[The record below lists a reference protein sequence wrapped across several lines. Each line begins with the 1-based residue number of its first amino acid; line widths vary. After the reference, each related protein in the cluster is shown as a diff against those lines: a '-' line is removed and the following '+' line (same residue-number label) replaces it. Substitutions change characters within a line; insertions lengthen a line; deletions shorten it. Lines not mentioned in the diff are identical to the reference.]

1 MDFRL
6 TEEQKLVR
14 DTARDFVDRELIP
27 HVREW
32 EEKGEVPRSFY
43 RKMASLGFLGAPVPE
58 KYGGAGMD
66 YVSFMLLVEEI
77 SRGSSSV
84 RTTVSVQTSLSETS
98 LMWFGTEAQ
107 KEKWLV
113 PLAKGERFGAW
124 AITEPEAGSDAGNLA
139 TTAKLEGNEWVL
151 NGQKRFISNGSL
163 ADYVQVYA
171 REPGTKRH
179 EGISLFL
186 VPKDAPGFKV
196 THVET
201 TTNLGLRASPTAD
214 LAFEDCRI
222 PKENLIGKKGDGWNQ
237 AMRTLNSGRIGIAA
251 GAVGVARA
259 ALEAASK
266 YVKDRKAFG
275 RPIGDF
281 QLIREMIAQSAVE
294 IDAARLLTLR
304 AAHLRD
310 LGQDNT
316 IEVSMAKLYGAQMAQ
331 RVTDWAVQVHGG
343 YGFSGDFDVE
353 RDFRHAR
360 ERHPVRSGQL
370 LPRERGGSRTGGV
383 PRAPPSDPTVAR
395 RWFRV
400 ARPPGLWP
408 HRRSHRARRA
418 RVEDPHGVGSLT
430 GLKSVPSRSAAHPR
444 RGPSG
449 RSGRGSCSPCGSG
462 PRGTGPGKFRGGFAS
477 SSASQTPCVG
487 VSSPRPPH
495 P

>member
-6 TEEQKLVR
+6 TDEQRLIQE
-14 DTARDFVDRELIP
+14 TAREFVDRELIP

-43 RKMASLGFLGAPVPE
+43 DKMAKLGFLGAPMPE

-98 LMWFGTEAQ
+98 LLWFANEEQ
-107 KEKWLV
+107 KRTWLV
-113 PLAKGERFGAW
+113 PLAKGEKLGAW
-124 AITEPEAGSDAGNLA
+124 ALTEPDAGSDAANLQ
-139 TTAKLEGNEWVL
+139 TTAALEGDEWVL
-151 NGQKRFISNGSL
+151 NGQKRFISNGSIS
-163 ADYVQVYA
+163 DFIQVYA
-171 REPGTKRH
+171 REPGSKRH
-179 EGISLFL
+179 EGISLFM

-201 TTNLGLRASPTAD
+201 TTKLGLRASPTAD

-222 PKENLIGKKGDGWNQ
+222 PKENLIGTPGDGWNQ

-259 ALEAASK
+259 ALEAAVK
-266 YVKDRKAFG
+266 YVKERKAFG

-281 QLIREMIAQSAVE
+281 QLVREMIAQSAVE

-310 LGQDNT
+310 QGQDNT
-316 IEVSMAKLYGAQMAQ
+316 LEVSMAKLFGAQMAQ
-331 RVTDWAVQVHGG
+331 RVTDWAIQVHGG

-353 RDFRHAR
+353 RYYRDAR
-360 ERHPVRSGQL
+360 ILGLYEGTNEIQKLIIAERVLGSSG
-370 LPRERGGSRTGGV
+370 
-383 PRAPPSDPTVAR
+383 
-395 RWFRV
+395 
-400 ARPPGLWP
+400 
-408 HRRSHRARRA
+408 
-418 RVEDPHGVGSLT
+418 
-430 GLKSVPSRSAAHPR
+430 K
-444 RGPSG
+444 
-449 RSGRGSCSPCGSG
+449 
-462 PRGTGPGKFRGGFAS
+462 K
-477 SSASQTPCVG
+477 
-487 VSSPRPPH
+487 
-495 P
+495 

>member
-6 TEEQKLVR
+6 TDEQRLIQE
-14 DTARDFVDRELIP
+14 TAREFVDRELIP

-32 EEKGEVPRSFY
+32 EEKGEIPRSFY
-43 RKMASLGFLGAPVPE
+43 DKMAKLGFLGAPMPE

-98 LMWFGTEAQ
+98 LLWFGSEDQ
-107 KEKWLV
+107 KRKWLV
-113 PLAKGERFGAW
+113 PLSKGVEFGAW
-124 AITEPEAGSDAGNLA
+124 ALTEPEAGSDAGNLQ
-139 TTAKLEGNEWVL
+139 TTAQVEGDEWVL
-151 NGQKRFISNGSL
+151 NGQKRFISNGSV
-163 ADYVQVYA
+163 ADLIQVYA

-179 EGISLFL
+179 EGISLFM

-201 TTNLGLRASPTAD
+201 KSKLGLRASPTAD
-214 LAFEDCRI
+214 LAFEECRI
-222 PKENLIGKKGDGWNQ
+222 PKDNLIGKRGDGWDQ
-237 AMRTLNSGRIGIAA
+237 VMKTLNSGRIGIAA

-266 YVKDRKAFG
+266 YVKERKAFG

-281 QLIREMIAQSAVE
+281 QLVREMIAQSAVE

-316 IEVSMAKLYGAQMAQ
+316 LEVSMAKLFGAQMAQ
-331 RVTDWAVQVHGG
+331 RVTDWAIQVHGG

-353 RDFRHAR
+353 RYYRD
-360 ERHPVRSGQL
+360 
-370 LPRERGGSRTGGV
+370 
-383 PRAPPSDPTVAR
+383 
-395 RWFRV
+395 
-400 ARPPGLWP
+400 
-408 HRRSHRARRA
+408 A
-418 RVEDPHGVGSLT
+418 RVL
-430 GLKSVPSRSAAHPR
+430 GLYEGTNEIQKLIIAERIL
-444 RGPSG
+444 GPSTK
-449 RSGRGSCSPCGSG
+449 R
-462 PRGTGPGKFRGGFAS
+462 
-477 SSASQTPCVG
+477 
-487 VSSPRPPH
+487 
-495 P
+495 

>member
-6 TEEQKLVR
+6 TDEQRLIQE
-14 DTARDFVDRELIP
+14 TAREFVDRELIP

-43 RKMASLGFLGAPVPE
+43 DKMAKLGFLGAPMPE

-98 LMWFGTEAQ
+98 LLWFANEEQ
-107 KEKWLV
+107 KRTWLV
-113 PLAKGERFGAW
+113 PLAKGEKLGAW
-124 AITEPEAGSDAGNLA
+124 ALTEPEAGSDAANLQ
-139 TTAKLEGNEWVL
+139 TTAALEGDEWVL
-151 NGQKRFISNGSL
+151 NGQKRFISNGSIS
-163 ADYVQVYA
+163 DFIQVYA
-171 REPGTKRH
+171 REPGSKRH
-179 EGISLFL
+179 EGISLFM

-201 TTNLGLRASPTAD
+201 KTKLGLRASPTAD

-222 PKENLIGKKGDGWNQ
+222 PKENLIGTRGDGWNQ

-259 ALEAASK
+259 ALEAAVK
-266 YVKDRKAFG
+266 YVKERKAFG

-281 QLIREMIAQSAVE
+281 QLVREMIAQSAVE

-310 LGQDNT
+310 QGQDNT
-316 IEVSMAKLYGAQMAQ
+316 LEVSMAKLFGAQMAQ
-331 RVTDWAVQVHGG
+331 RVTDWAIQVHGG

-353 RDFRHAR
+353 RYYRDAR
-360 ERHPVRSGQL
+360 ILGLYEGTNEIQKLIIAERVLGSSG
-370 LPRERGGSRTGGV
+370 
-383 PRAPPSDPTVAR
+383 
-395 RWFRV
+395 
-400 ARPPGLWP
+400 
-408 HRRSHRARRA
+408 
-418 RVEDPHGVGSLT
+418 
-430 GLKSVPSRSAAHPR
+430 K
-444 RGPSG
+444 
-449 RSGRGSCSPCGSG
+449 
-462 PRGTGPGKFRGGFAS
+462 K
-477 SSASQTPCVG
+477 
-487 VSSPRPPH
+487 
-495 P
+495 